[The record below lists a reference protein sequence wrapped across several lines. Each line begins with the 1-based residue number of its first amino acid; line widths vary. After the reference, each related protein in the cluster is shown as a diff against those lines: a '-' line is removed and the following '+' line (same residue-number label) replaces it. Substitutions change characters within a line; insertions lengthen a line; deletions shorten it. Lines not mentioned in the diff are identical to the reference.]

1 MSSSYYIEPLFLN
14 IPYMSRKLGFYFKVY
29 NKITKGIGSPSA
41 VSLCFYKFIV
51 RKSFFCIDFK
61 VIVEF
66 CSILGVY
73 MFLF

>member
-14 IPYMSRKLGFYFKVY
+14 IPYISKKLGFYFKVY
-29 NKITKGIGSPSA
+29 NKMIKGIGSPST

-61 VIVEF
+61 VIGGL
-66 CSILGVY
+66 CSKLGVY

>member
-29 NKITKGIGSPSA
+29 NKIIKGIGSPSA

-51 RKSFFCIDFK
+51 RKSFF
-61 VIVEF
+61 
-66 CSILGVY
+66 
-73 MFLF
+73 